1 MNAEIQ
7 SPLDD
12 LVRRIGVYLEQDN
25 IRIDPDG
32 PMRDQLPGI
41 DSLRLKELLLYL
53 EDEYTI
59 EFTPEV
65 LERMETLRD
74 LSREIEALRVG

>member
-25 IRIDPDG
+25 MRIDPDAHTAAFVRCVG
-32 PMRDQLPGI
+32 AGHARGWAAMP
-41 DSLRLKELLLYL
+41 
-53 EDEYTI
+53 
-59 EFTPEV
+59 V
-65 LERMETLRD
+65 
-74 LSREIEALRVG
+74 ALCTMSVSS

>member
-25 IRIDPDG
+25 MRIDPDA

-59 EFTPEV
+59 EFTPAV

-74 LSREIEALRVG
+74 LSREIEALRVV

>member
-1 MNAEIQ
+1 MNAETRA
-7 SPLDD
+7 PLDD
-12 LVRRIGVYLEQDN
+12 LIHRIGVYLEKDVP
-25 IRIDPDG
+25 IDPDA

-59 EFTPEV
+59 EFTPTI
-65 LERMETLRD
+65 LERMETVRD
-74 LSREIEALRVG
+74 LSREIEALRAR

>member
-25 IRIDPDG
+25 MRIDPDA

-59 EFTPEV
+59 EFTPAV

>member
-1 MNAEIQ
+1 MNAETHA
-7 SPLDD
+7 PLDD

-25 IRIDPDG
+25 IRIDPDA

-74 LSREIEALRVG
+74 LAREIEALRVG

>member
-59 EFTPEV
+59 EFTPAV